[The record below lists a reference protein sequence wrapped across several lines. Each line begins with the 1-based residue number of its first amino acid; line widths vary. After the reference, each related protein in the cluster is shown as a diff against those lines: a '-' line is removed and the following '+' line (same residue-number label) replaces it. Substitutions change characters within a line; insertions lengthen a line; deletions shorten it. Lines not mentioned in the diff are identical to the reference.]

1 MTRARQ
7 TAQSADT
14 MPPVMAEIL
23 SAAIEALDI
32 PFPMTIKDGERYL
45 HIRSERATHLVIALL
60 AIQGDPAGAGSVLAY
75 LRAQLTQC
83 LPNGYEHW
91 CKP

>member
-1 MTRARQ
+1 
-7 TAQSADT
+7 

-23 SAAIEALDI
+23 TAAIEALDI
-32 PFPMTIKDGERYL
+32 PFPMTIGDGERYL

-60 AIQGDPAGAGSVLAY
+60 AIQGDPASAGSVLAY
-75 LRAQLTQC
+75 LRAQLGQC
-83 LPNGYEHW
+83 PPDGYEHW